1 MKKLFALL
9 SALLLILS
17 LAACGETAPAEEEET
32 PWEPFAYTL
41 APGDGY
47 DDETAAE
54 DGTVVCT
61 CHHEIPA
68 LVPEGSLTP
77 AQQATV
83 EHFNAAMA
91 DILAGSRLLYD
102 ELRET
107 ALTDYEYYAEVGLDF
122 GGCYTDEMTY
132 TAVTGERAIS
142 LDFAGCTNSGGPHPG
157 VGDVCYLFDL
167 EAAEM
172 VTVDDIAD
180 GDAFRA
186 AIAEELLRQIDEQG
200 LAVEY
205 YEDYEATARAQE
217 EVEYFFHE
225 GGVTVYFP
233 NYTLGPYAAGYPTF
247 EVAQEIY
254 VHTLNER
261 GQALLTFTEQ

>member
-1 MKKLFALL
+1 MKKLL
-9 SALLLILS
+9 SLSLSLLLMLS
-17 LAACGETAPAEEEET
+17 LAACGGADTPPVEEEET

-41 APGDGY
+41 TSGEGY
-47 DDETAAE
+47 ADETAAE
-54 DGTVVCT
+54 DGTVVAT

-68 LVPEGSLTP
+68 LTPEGALTP
-77 AQQATV
+77 AQQASV
-83 EHFNAAMA
+83 DHFTAAMEE
-91 DILAGSRLLYD
+91 ILAGSRLLYD

-122 GGCYTDEMTY
+122 AGCYTDEMTY

-142 LDFAGCTNSGGPHPG
+142 LDFAGYTNSGAPHPA

-180 GDAFRA
+180 GAAFRA
-186 AIAEELLRQIDEQG
+186 AVAEELLRQIGEQG
-200 LAVEY
+200 LAEQY

-217 EVEYFFHE
+217 EVAYFFHH

-233 NYTLGPYAAGYPTF
+233 NYTLGPYAAGYPSF
-247 EVAQEIY
+247 EVAYDIY
-254 VHTLNER
+254 ADTLTQR
-261 GQALLTFTEQ
+261 GQALLAF